1 MTSNPFACYRQ
12 SYLVLH
18 PFFRHNSPSTINVM
32 SFTTTVTAAP
42 PPGQPDIA
50 YAPNYENY
58 QARTAKRLKEGNL
71 PASVPDGFPKQL
83 TGDLVWEGDSV
94 GQHYDWTYKLSEDQ
108 LGEIDQALHH
118 FKGLGLSLG
127 HISAETFPL
136 PNLHS
141 ELRRLSDELHKG
153 HGFFVIRGVNVD
165 NYTREENSII
175 YVGISSHIA
184 PQRGRQDSKFD
195 GKPAGVVLTHV
206 KDLSAGQDKS
216 AIGSPAYTTDRQVFH
231 TDSGDI
237 VSLFCLETALE
248 GGASR
253 IASTWRVYNELART
267 RPDLIHTLSQN
278 WDVENFANPNKKFT
292 TRPLLYHQKATDTLP
307 ERVALQYARRY
318 FVGFGALPRS
328 HDIPPIT
335 EAQAEALDALHFL
348 GDKLSVSTNFAKG
361 DMQFINNLAVF
372 HARDAFTDSP
382 TQQRHLLRLWLRDP
396 ENAWETPEPLRERWA
411 ELYEGV
417 TPDAQVFPL
426 EPYIRSASNRA
437 R

>member
-1 MTSNPFACYRQ
+1 
-12 SYLVLH
+12 
-18 PFFRHNSPSTINVM
+18 M

-58 QARTAKRLKEGNL
+58 QARTTKRLKEGNL
-71 PASVPDGFPKQL
+71 PTSVPDGFPKQL
-83 TGDLVWEGDSV
+83 NGDLVWEGDSV
-94 GQHYDWTYKLSEDQ
+94 GQTYDWTYKLSEDQ
-108 LGEIDQALHH
+108 LGEIDRALHR
-118 FKGLGLSLG
+118 FKGTWHWQLYTPHLTQPGLGLSLG

-141 ELRRLSDELHKG
+141 ELRKLSDELHKG

-165 NYTREENSII
+165 NYTREENAII

-184 PQRGRQDSKFD
+184 SQRGRQDSKFD
-195 GKPAGVVLTHV
+195 GKPAAVVLTHV

-278 WDVENFANPNKKFT
+278 WDVEK
-292 TRPLLYHQKATDTLP
+292 
-307 ERVALQYARRY
+307 
-318 FVGFGALPRS
+318 
-328 HDIPPIT
+328 
-335 EAQAEALDALHFL
+335 
-348 GDKLSVSTNFAKG
+348 
-361 DMQFINNLAVF
+361 
-372 HARDAFTDSP
+372 
-382 TQQRHLLRLWLRDP
+382 
-396 ENAWETPEPLRERWA
+396 
-411 ELYEGV
+411 
-417 TPDAQVFPL
+417 
-426 EPYIRSASNRA
+426 
-437 R
+437 

>member
-1 MTSNPFACYRQ
+1 
-12 SYLVLH
+12 
-18 PFFRHNSPSTINVM
+18 M

-71 PASVPDGFPKQL
+71 PTSVPDGFPKQL
-83 TGDLVWEGDSV
+83 NGDLVWEGDSV
-94 GQHYDWTYKLSEDQ
+94 GQTYDWTYKLSEDQ
-108 LGEIDQALHH
+108 LGEIDQALQH

-127 HISAETFPL
+127 HLTTETFPL

-141 ELRRLSDELHKG
+141 ELRKLSDELHRG

-165 NYTREENSII
+165 NYTREENAII

-184 PQRGRQDSKFD
+184 SQRGRQDSKFN
-195 GKPAGVVLTHV
+195 GKPADVVLTHV
-206 KDLSAGQDKS
+206 RDLSAGQDKS

-237 VSLFCLETALE
+237 VSLFCLQTALE

-278 WDVENFANPNKKFT
+278 WNVENFANPNKKFT

-382 TQQRHLLRLWLRDP
+382 AQQ
-396 ENAWETPEPLRERWA
+396 
-411 ELYEGV
+411 
-417 TPDAQVFPL
+417 
-426 EPYIRSASNRA
+426 
-437 R
+437 